1 MFKLYNTLTRSKD
14 ELVPLSPPDVGLY
27 TCGPTVY
34 NFAHIGN
41 LRTYVFEDVLRRA
54 LSRFGFR
61 VKHVMNITDVGHL
74 TSDADTGEDK
84 MELGAKR
91 EGKTAWDIAAFYT
104 AAFNRDCA
112 RLNILPPDVVC
123 KATDHVPEMIVL
135 VKRLEER
142 GFTYR
147 LADGIYFDTSKF
159 PAYGAM
165 ARLDIDGLE
174 AGARVEVVE
183 GKRHPTDFALWKLSP
198 KDKRRQMEWDSPWGR
213 GFPGWHIECSAMSM
227 KHLGEELDIHCGA
240 VDHIAVHHTNEIA
253 QSEAAT
259 GKSPWV
265 RWWVHGEFLVLD
277 KGKMAKS
284 GGFITLESVVEKGI
298 DPLAYRY
305 FLLQAH
311 YRSQLMFSW
320 EGLEAAAN
328 GLRNLRETVLAL
340 KEQAAGGGWKVEGGG
355 KGAPKPSTIHPPPS
369 TTPYAARFDEAVSDD
384 MNMPRA
390 LATLWEGL
398 KDSSLS
404 AAEKLALVAHA
415 EPVLGLSLDKVE
427 AEKPAEVPADV
438 AALAERRAAARKSRD
453 FAAADE
459 LRKELAAKGYEVED
473 QPGGKWL
480 VKKK

>member
-1 MFKLYNTLTRSKD
+1 MFKLYNTLTRARD
-14 ELVPLSPPDVGLY
+14 EFAPIAAPAVGLY

-41 LRTYVFEDVLRRA
+41 LRTYVFEDLLRRA
-54 LSRFGFR
+54 LARAGFQ

-84 MELGAKR
+84 MELGARR

-104 AAFNRDCA
+104 EAFRRDCA
-112 RLNILPPDVVC
+112 RLNVLPPDVVC
-123 KATDHVPEMIVL
+123 KATDHIPEMIAL
-135 VKRLEER
+135 VRRLEEK

-147 LADGIYFDTSKF
+147 LADGVYFDTSRF

-165 ARLDIDGLE
+165 ARLDIEGLE

-183 GKRHPTDFALWKLSP
+183 GKKNPTDFALWKLSP
-198 KDKRRQMEWDSPWGR
+198 ADKRRQMEWDSPWGR
-213 GFPGWHIECSAMSM
+213 GFPGWHIECSAMSI
-227 KHLGEELDIHCGA
+227 KHLGEQFDIHCGA

-284 GGFITLESVVEKGI
+284 GGGFITLDAVAKRGF

-328 GLRNLRETVLAL
+328 GFRNLKETVLGL
-340 KEQAAGGGWKVEGGG
+340 KGQLPVASGQLPVG
-355 KGAPKPSTIHPPPS
+355 KPATANCQL
-369 TTPYAARFDEAVSDD
+369 TTDNYAARFDQAVADD
-384 MNMPRA
+384 LNMPRA
-390 LATLWEGL
+390 LAALWEGL
-398 KDSSLS
+398 KDDALS
-404 AAEKLALVAHA
+404 AAEKLSLVAHA
-415 EPVLGLSLDKVE
+415 EPVLGLSLDRVE
-427 AEKPAEVPADV
+427 AEKPAEIPAEIAEL
-438 AALAERRAAARKSRD
+438 AARRAAVRKARD
-453 FAAADE
+453 FAAADA

-473 QPGGKWL
+473 QPGGKWI

>member
-1 MFKLYNTLTRSKD
+1 MFKLYNTLTRAKD
-14 ELVPLSPPDVGLY
+14 EFAPIAAPAVGLY

-54 LSRFGFR
+54 LARFGFK

-84 MELGAKR
+84 MELGARR
-91 EGKTAWDIAAFYT
+91 EGKTAWDIARFYT
-104 AAFNRDCA
+104 EAFTADCR
-112 RLNILPPDVVC
+112 RLNVLAPDVVC
-123 KATDHVPEMIVL
+123 KATDHIPEMIAL
-135 VKRLEER
+135 VRRLEEK
-142 GFTYR
+142 GVTYR

-174 AGARVEVVE
+174 AGARVEMVE
-183 GKRHPTDFALWKLSP
+183 GKRNPTDFALWKFSP
-198 KDKRRQMEWDSPWGR
+198 KDKQRQMEWDAPWGR

-227 KHLGEELDIHCGA
+227 KHLGEQIDIHCGA

-284 GGFITLESVVEKGI
+284 GGGFITLDAVIKKGF

-328 GLRNLRETVLAL
+328 GYRNLRETVLGL
-340 KEQAAGGGWKVEGGG
+340 KEQLPVASSQLPVG
-355 KGAPKPSTIHPPPS
+355 KPATDNCQL
-369 TTPYAARFDEAVSDD
+369 TTGNYGERFDDAVADD
-384 MNMPRA
+384 LNMPRA
-390 LATLWEGL
+390 LGTLWEAL
-398 KDSSLS
+398 KDGGLS
-404 AAEKLALVAHA
+404 AAAKLALVAHA
-415 EPVLGLSLDKVE
+415 EPVLGLGLDRVE

-438 AALAERRAAARKSRD
+438 AELAERRAAARKSKD
-453 FAAADE
+453 FAAADV

-473 QPGGKWL
+473 RPGGKWL
-480 VKKK
+480 VKRK